1 MNWYEWVLLVLE
13 LPVVWFIWTALHEL
27 SHVALAKIFLNVVK
41 VNYWLYP
48 HYDNN
53 NFYFAR
59 VQYFHDLSKDTT
71 RLQESFIYL
80 APRVMNLIA
89 AISLVFFSWLPTPW
103 NYVWFIFWGAGL
115 VDFIVGSLGISPY
128 SDLRRAADAL
138 QINPYILRIGGFA
151 IIALSIVL
159 SFII

>member
-1 MNWYEWVLLVLE
+1 MNWYEWILLVLE

-27 SHVALAKIFLNVVK
+27 SHVAVAKMFLNIVK

-59 VQYFHDLSKDTT
+59 VQYFHDIAEISRTKEAL
-71 RLQESFIYL
+71 IYL
-80 APRVMNLIA
+80 APRFMNLIA
-89 AISLVFFSWLPTPW
+89 AISFVFFSYFPVPW
-103 NYVWFIFWGAGL
+103 NFVWLIFWGAGL

-128 SDLRRAADAL
+128 SDLRKASEAL
-138 QINPYILRIGGFA
+138 QISPDVLRVCGFLV
-151 IIALSIVL
+151 IALSIILGFV
-159 SFII
+159 I